1 MNLWQLRSAHPHWTA
16 TSIESQVRLT
26 PMCCAVWGSHVLSV
40 VGRRPDLEPQCSG
53 EVGQGDGA
61 DGQGQGIESRQ
72 KTGQR
77 RQSQSGLWRARSRS
91 SWQSNSTHRPRFN
104 RVTPRRGGRG
114 AHGAI
119 CMEPLP
125 SSRER
130 RRRHP
135 RHHHRRG
142 FLQDVRDPVGFC
154 REDDGGRPS
163 RQGRGWLPQRSVR
176 PGRLV
181 RL

>member
-1 MNLWQLRSAHPHWTA
+1 
-16 TSIESQVRLT
+16 
-26 PMCCAVWGSHVLSV
+26 MCCAVWGSHVLSV

-119 CMEPLP
+119 WGSRYRLAVSDDRTEGDIGDILDAIITEGSCKACGTPWAFVVKME
-125 SSRER
+125 
-130 RRRHP
+130 
-135 RHHHRRG
+135 G
-142 FLQDVRDPVGFC
+142 D
-154 REDDGGRPS
+154 
-163 RQGRGWLPQRSVR
+163 
-176 PGRLV
+176 RLV
-181 RL
+181 KIEGGCTIEVCVLGDW